1 MFHHRSISSSG
12 VRLNLLQGPDNGP
25 PLLFLHGVLRRAED
39 FTTLLAAFSSRWQ
52 VHALDFRGHGRS
64 DPGTGHRVS
73 HYLEDAVA
81 AIDRVL
87 PGKVA
92 VYGHS
97 LGALVA
103 LGAAG
108 QRPERVGAIV
118 LEDPPSPSFMAGL
131 KETTYQAQFVAF
143 QALLRE
149 KPAIP
154 ELARRMRDVVLPG
167 PNGTTLRLGQLRD
180 AASLRFSAWCLHHLA
195 PPVLDALLQ
204 GGWLDGY
211 DWHAALKAVRCPAL
225 LLRGRMDRGGMLP
238 EPDAET
244 MAEHLQ
250 DCTLVDCEAGHLLH
264 WDLPEVVARVTA
276 QFLETVRPNL
286 SRSP

>member
-64 DPGTGHRVS
+64 DPGTGHRVR
-73 HYLEDAVA
+73 HYLDDAVA

-92 VYGHS
+92 LYGHS

-118 LEDPPSPSFMAGL
+118 LEDPPSPTFMAGL
-131 KETTYQAQFVAF
+131 KDTTYHAQFVAF
-143 QALLRE
+143 QAILR
-149 KPAIP
+149 KTSDIP
-154 ELARRMRDVVLPG
+154 ELARRLKDIVLPA

-195 PPVLDALLQ
+195 PPVLEALLQ
-204 GGWLDGY
+204 RDWLDGY
-211 DWHAALKAVRCPAL
+211 DWQASLNAVRCPAL
-225 LLRGRMDRGGMLP
+225 LLRGRLDRGGMLP
-238 EPDAET
+238 ERDAESMVET
-244 MAEHLQ
+244 LL
-250 DCTLVDCEAGHLLH
+250 DCTRVDCDAGHLLH

-276 QFLETVRPNL
+276 QFLETIRPIL
-286 SRSP
+286 ARSP